1 MDNTVWKIKIRYVSW
16 TQLTDKLYSSMIS
29 FIMDKTL
36 WKLKLDY
43 TRQFNGERKDNP
55 SKTREH

>member
-29 FIMDKTL
+29 FIMDKTI
-36 WKLKLDY
+36 WKLKIRY
-43 TRQFNGERKDNP
+43 VCKITQQ
-55 SKTREH
+55 TI